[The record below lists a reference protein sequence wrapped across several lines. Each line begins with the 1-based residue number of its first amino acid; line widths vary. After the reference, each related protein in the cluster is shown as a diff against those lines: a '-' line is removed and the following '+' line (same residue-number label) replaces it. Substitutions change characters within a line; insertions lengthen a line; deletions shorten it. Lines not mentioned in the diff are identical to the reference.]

1 MLQSRLLLAMLKLD
15 VFFIVLGLLEH
26 LIFEFLRVFFSTTLV
41 VSIMRGFSLC
51 SLSQGDF
58 FGSWHPF
65 IFFFFDWDRAW
76 WRMIC
81 RR

>member
-1 MLQSRLLLAMLKLD
+1 MLKLD

-51 SLSQGDF
+51 SLGQGDF
-58 FGSWHPF
+58 SGSWHPLL
-65 IFFFFDWDRAW
+65 FFFFDWERAW